1 MCAPAQQSSHRA
13 VTAFLRGCCGDADC
27 SVDFQKTKCVVFG
40 REDDVDKAVVFLR
53 ALTEGMC
60 KQWVGAPP
68 PLSMTVWVRVLAA
81 LLLPQHLRGVQRDA
95 LEQPPVFSTH
105 WLLQMRRL

>member
-1 MCAPAQQSSHRA
+1 M
-13 VTAFLRGCCGDADC
+13 
-27 SVDFQKTKCVVFG
+27 FG

-68 PLSMTVWVRVLAA
+68 LSMTVWVRVLAA
-81 LLLPQHLRGVQRDA
+81 LLLPQHLRGVQRYA
-95 LEQPPVFSTH
+95 LEQAPVFSSH

>member
-1 MCAPAQQSSHRA
+1 M
-13 VTAFLRGCCGDADC
+13 
-27 SVDFQKTKCVVFG
+27 FG

-60 KQWVGAPP
+60 NSGWVPPP
-68 PLSMTVWVRVLAA
+68 PLSMTAWVRVLAA
-81 LLLPQHLRGVQRDA
+81 LLLPQHLRGVQRYA
-95 LEQPPVFSTH
+95 LEQAPVFSSH